1 MLTLL
6 MYHLN
11 KLPTQVNDNMDL
23 FKISYT
29 NP

>member
-6 MYHLN
+6 MYPLN
-11 KLPTQVNDNMDL
+11 KLLTQVNDNRNL
-23 FKISYT
+23 FKIDFN